1 MTGETLDCDVLIVG
15 LGPVGAVLAGLL
27 ADAGITTIAIDKDV
41 EVYPLPRAVH
51 FDQEIMR
58 LFQRMGIAEAVLA
71 HTRVTEAY
79 EFRDR
84 NGQVLMGFGGLAKPG
99 PSGWSSSYMFH
110 QPGLENA
117 LRAKL
122 AASAKAEVR
131 LARRFESLAQ
141 HKDHVGAVIVGPEGP
156 STIKARYLVGCD
168 GASSG
173 VRETMGCELDD
184 YAFDEPWL
192 VVDALTPDSGGLPDI
207 NLQICDPARP
217 TTCVLSGPGRH
228 RWEFM
233 LLPGETPEQVIEDDF
248 IRPLIAKWDG
258 ADAIKIERKAVYHFH
273 GLVAK
278 TWRDRRVLLA
288 GDSCHQM
295 PPFAG
300 QGMCSGLRDA
310 ANLAWKLAAVIRG
323 EAREALLD
331 TYQTEREPHVR
342 GYIELAIGMGRT
354 VCALD
359 PAVADARD
367 AQMLAQRQ
375 ADAAPPPL
383 PPPPSLGPGCSLA
396 GDAFAGRQFPQP
408 WAEVDGRRIGLD
420 DVLGGGAVLLHTGA
434 ETPKASGLSAI
445 GLEDDRVAP
454 FREPI
459 AKWLADHHAQAVLLR
474 PDRYIFG
481 VGAPAVLACAYA
493 SALGPT
499 P

>member
-1 MTGETLDCDVLIVG
+1 MAGETLDCDVLIVG
-15 LGPVGAVLAGLL
+15 LGPVGAALAGLL
-27 ADAGITTIAIDKDV
+27 ADAGISTISLDRDT

-58 LFQRMGIAEAVLA
+58 LFQQMGIAQEVLV
-71 HTRVTEAY
+71 HTRITEAY

-84 NGQVLMGFGGLAKPG
+84 RGQVLMGFGGLARPG
-99 PSGWSSSYMFH
+99 ASGWSSSYMFH

-117 LRAKL
+117 LRTKL
-122 AASAKAEVR
+122 AASANAEIR
-131 LARRFESLAQ
+131 LAHRFESLVQ
-141 HKDHVGAVIVGPEGP
+141 HKDHVSAAIVGPDGP
-156 STIKARYLVGCD
+156 ATIEARYLVGCD

-173 VRETMGCELDD
+173 VREAIGGGMDD

-192 VVDALTPDSGGLPDI
+192 VVDALAPDGGRLPNI

-233 LLPGETPEQVIEDDF
+233 LLPGEPPEQVIEDDF

-258 ADAIKIERKAVYHFH
+258 AEAVVIERKAVYRFH

-278 TWRDRRVLLA
+278 RWRDGRVLLA

-310 ANLAWKLAAVIRG
+310 ANLAWKLAQVIKG
-323 EAREALLD
+323 EADEALLD

-367 AQMLAQRQ
+367 AQMLAQKQ
-375 ADAAPPPL
+375 AGATPPPL
-383 PPPPSLGPGCSLA
+383 PPPPSLGEGCSLA
-396 GDAFAGRQFPQP
+396 GDALAGRQFPQP
-408 WAEVDGRRIGLD
+408 WAEVDGRKIGLD
-420 DVLGGGAVLLHTGA
+420 DALGAGAVLIHGGA
-434 ETPKASGLSAI
+434 GVPKVPGVSAF
-445 GLEDDRVAP
+445 GLEEARLAP

-459 AKWLADHHAQAVLLR
+459 AKWLANHEVQAVLLR

-481 VGAPAVLACAYA
+481 AGATADLLKAYA
-493 SALGPT
+493 LATGARS
-499 P
+499 